1 MLKSLSLYWNISCL
15 LLSGVQIK
23 KVVYGQDVYFQNL
36 LQSKIK
42 CAPIAR
48 HVTSYWRAAKTWYAY
63 LAVTCSIPTA
73 LHSGFAP
80 KRIVPNV
87 GLQLMRKHPG
97 LLIYFQTWMSNIS
110 NQRLQMSNWKIFYT
124 EPQRECFW
132 PKLGAA
138 HTSSSRTIV

>member
-1 MLKSLSLYWNISCL
+1 M
-15 LLSGVQIK
+15 SGVQIK
-23 KVVYGQDVYFQNL
+23 KVVYDQDVYFQNL

-87 GLQLMRKHPG
+87 GLQQMRKHPG
-97 LLIYFQTWMSNIS
+97 LLIYFRTWMSNNYDLQNKSPINKWWWRRRLRVFCIKS
-110 NQRLQMSNWKIFYT
+110 AFNQRRQMSNWIIFYM
-124 EPQRECFW
+124 EPRKEYF
-132 PKLGAA
+132 
-138 HTSSSRTIV
+138 